1 MIRIFMQRTNKPAR
15 DDIWRIHRACMSAQS
30 RFNEAV
36 GSQVD
41 ISILELRAAEMRL
54 SEALRKERLGDRW
67 KV

>member
-1 MIRIFMQRTNKPAR
+1 
-15 DDIWRIHRACMSAQS
+15 MSAKS